1 MLQVRFINRDCCH
14 TCGTSFIFTYRTC
27 VNKLHITLAFHVT
40 PVALKL
46 NVTVHSYSLQRWK
59 MIYIFI
65 FVIVEATLYIIF
77 LLQPKATFFPLVS
90 LKMQPLVSRDD
101 NYRKC
106 LITSSCRVRYVF
118 ASHRLTFI
126 ESKGKVVTHSVRV
139 GGLTYRLAI
148 FFFYER
154 TRLSTSY
161 TCIEKYFSQTCISN
175 SLFFFVKRV

>member
-1 MLQVRFINRDCCH
+1 
-14 TCGTSFIFTYRTC
+14 
-27 VNKLHITLAFHVT
+27 
-40 PVALKL
+40 
-46 NVTVHSYSLQRWK
+46 

-65 FVIVEATLYIIF
+65 FVIVKAPLYIF

-126 ESKGKVVTHSVRV
+126 GSKGKVVAHSVRV

-148 FFFYER
+148 FFFFTNER
-154 TRLSTSY
+154 D
-161 TCIEKYFSQTCISN
+161 TCQHRICVYQEIFFSNVYF
-175 SLFFFVKRV
+175 